1 LSSLYN
7 LRNFSVFTLI
17 GAGFFVLAVG
27 LNALAIDVMQLNAAV
42 APFVI
47 LSGLFVAKYYCYLLT
62 RVIVPSFWRYT
73 AANLSV
79 TLLTSLTIWLM
90 VRYGGLSGGLST
102 GLALCFFF
110 LVRYLVLRS
119 MNIIR
124 KAPQ

>member
-1 LSSLYN
+1 LSSLHS

-27 LNALAIDVMQLNAAV
+27 LNTLAIDIMQLSPAV
-42 APFVI
+42 ASFAI

-73 AANLSV
+73 GANLAV
-79 TLLTSLTIWLM
+79 TLLTSLAIWLM

-110 LVRYLVLRS
+110 VVRYLVLHS
-119 MNIIR
+119 MNVIR